1 VVKEVVEVGE
11 KALTL
16 AVLTWKRN
24 KCLSLA
30 WISDLSRRGKM
41 ATDPICCTRE
51 GSPRARLWLWGH
63 SREKVDERDK
73 DKRMHHTLWTGNI
86 TAVKGHQ

>member
-1 VVKEVVEVGE
+1 
-11 KALTL
+11 
-16 AVLTWKRN
+16 
-24 KCLSLA
+24 
-30 WISDLSRRGKM
+30 M

-73 DKRMHHTLWTGNI
+73 DKGTHHTLWTGNI
-86 TAVKGHQ
+86 TAVKGRQGCSAEGEQDWRERSQRACRLSMDGGEHG